1 MGASSRIALQ
11 VSPLAL
17 TRPTLPPPSQGKRF
31 RSRAEVARHFNLEA
45 APAKR
50 EYKWAEAKAAEQAAA
65 AEAKRAVNEEAHAAK
80 TATKMTK
87 MAIQRKQ
94 QLKQQHQKPPSPQP
108 PQPPARPP
116 PPAEWLWPREG
127 DWIQVEVAI
136 KESPP
141 TWVAAQ
147 VVVMLVDGMFQ
158 AQIVLPDGTDEWLDW
173 FTWEEEG
180 SDWRRAETN

>member
-1 MGASSRIALQ
+1 
-11 VSPLAL
+11 
-17 TRPTLPPPSQGKRF
+17 
-31 RSRAEVARHFNLEA
+31 
-45 APAKR
+45 
-50 EYKWAEAKAAEQAAA
+50 
-65 AEAKRAVNEEAHAAK
+65 
-80 TATKMTK
+80 MTK

-94 QLKQQHQKPPSPQP
+94 QLKPQHQKPPSPQP

-136 KESPP
+136 KKESPP

-180 SDWRRAETN
+180 SDWRRAETNLQFSDFLPAAASIQAASAGHGDGRFHNTVVARRR

>member
-1 MGASSRIALQ
+1 M
-11 VSPLAL
+11 
-17 TRPTLPPPSQGKRF
+17 
-31 RSRAEVARHFNLEA
+31 EA

-94 QLKQQHQKPPSPQP
+94 QLKQQHQKPPSPLP

-180 SDWRRAETN
+180 SDWRRAESETKTV

>member
-1 MGASSRIALQ
+1 
-11 VSPLAL
+11 
-17 TRPTLPPPSQGKRF
+17 
-31 RSRAEVARHFNLEA
+31 
-45 APAKR
+45 
-50 EYKWAEAKAAEQAAA
+50 
-65 AEAKRAVNEEAHAAK
+65 
-80 TATKMTK
+80 MTK

-180 SDWRRAETN
+180 SDWRRAESETKTV